1 MELDDEKI
9 RVVVSEA
16 VLQSLDET
24 GRNALIQ
31 AQMLFNR
38 AVKALAISELEKSMA
53 SESSSLRA
61 HLRELHE
68 EAAKHVFDNG
78 EVRDKIV
85 ETIASGIRRMIT
97 GELY

>member
-31 AQMLFNR
+31 CRLLPFE
-38 AVKALAISELEKSMA
+38 LARCIFVPGNLLAARLEP
-53 SESSSLRA
+53 
-61 HLRELHE
+61 
-68 EAAKHVFDNG
+68 V
-78 EVRDKIV
+78 V
-85 ETIASGIRRMIT
+85 EHA
-97 GELY
+97 